1 MSKNFNTLMLLKC
14 VTKQKY
20 AKDFLE
26 YGKLKFGKPQEWIDA
41 WEKEGS
47 GRGDLLE
54 GSFASIISKND
65 EKAKFYKL
73 FRNNVIDIVDQ
84 RNGNIHFYSK
94 DVLDLPTCCFFGLND
109 NMFKT
114 MSKGEDGNEYPSGK
128 IKKSYFRDF
137 AKSIDKSDY
146 ENYPEDEK
154 PALIMINN
162 PKEFRK
168 RLETYFIN
176 NGVELSEIIYRP
188 VEYVDK
194 FKEFNIPYPA
204 PYELFTKDNKFSNQS
219 EIRLV
224 VNTKNEKFLKKLNES
239 KGIVELG
246 NMRDIASIEE
256 YYFEDFIMQKRGNR
270 LVYILATPKIKE
282 LSENTTDFFN
292 KIEKTDTVT
301 ESQTINGKEYPL
313 IVERDEKTGA
323 IKSIHP

>member
-1 MSKNFNTLMLLKC
+1 MSKNFKTLMLLKC

-26 YGKLKFGKPQEWIDA
+26 FGKLKFGKPQEWIDA

-54 GSFASIISKND
+54 GSFASTTRLNYGQ
-65 EKAKFYKL
+65 ANFYKL
-73 FRNNVIDIVDQ
+73 LRNNTIDIVDP
-84 RNGNIHFYSK
+84 RNGHIHFQSK
-94 DVLDLPTCCFFGLND
+94 DVLNLPTCCFFGLND

-128 IKKSYFRDF
+128 IKKSYFKDF
-137 AKSIDKSDY
+137 AKNLDKTAY
-146 ENYPEDEK
+146 ENCSEDEK
-154 PALIMINN
+154 PALIMISN

-168 RLETYFIN
+168 RVETYFIN

-204 PYELFTKDNKFSNQS
+204 PYELFTKDNKFLNQS

-246 NMRDIASIEE
+246 NMSDIASIEE
-256 YYFEDFIMQKRGNR
+256 YYFEDFTMQNRGNTLIYSLSTPR
-270 LVYILATPKIKE
+270 LEKLPQDI
-282 LSENTTDFFN
+282 TDFLN
-292 KIEKTDTVT
+292 NIKNTDTAY
-301 ESQTINGKEYPL
+301 QTINGKKCPI
-313 IVERDEKTGA
+313 IVERDEKNGD
-323 IKSIHP
+323 IISIHP